1 MGYIDMH
8 CDTLMMY
15 AEPDNPRD
23 LFQNDRQ
30 VDFLRLKE
38 GGAMAQFFAIFL
50 PHWEPGNP
58 RAMPDEQYIQLLSH
72 GLFHSIE
79 QHSNLVRLARNA
91 EEIQQNHQRGLLSAV
106 LTMEDGRAVRGNLET
121 LKRFYEL
128 GVRALALTWNYEHCF
143 GYPNSPDF
151 QQIEKGLKPF
161 GKEAVVYMQE
171 ELGMLVDVSHLSDG
185 GFYDVASLCKK
196 PFIASHSNARALSPH
211 PRNLTDDMLRVL
223 GEKGGVT
230 GINFF
235 GAFLNEDVTD
245 YRSTVD
251 QMVRHARHI
260 VNKAGLE
267 SLGFGSDF
275 DGISGEQE
283 LTGCQK
289 MPLLLDGLKK
299 AGFHEKEI
307 EQITH
312 KNLLRV
318 MKEAVR

>member
-1 MGYIDMH
+1 
-8 CDTLMMY
+8 
-15 AEPDNPRD
+15 
-23 LFQNDRQ
+23 
-30 VDFLRLKE
+30 
-38 GGAMAQFFAIFL
+38 
-50 PHWEPGNP
+50 
-58 RAMPDEQYIQLLSH
+58 
-72 GLFHSIE
+72 
-79 QHSNLVRLARNA
+79 
-91 EEIQQNHQRGLLSAV
+91 
-106 LTMEDGRAVRGNLET
+106 
-121 LKRFYEL
+121 
-128 GVRALALTWNYEHCF
+128 
-143 GYPNSPDF
+143 
-151 QQIEKGLKPF
+151 
-161 GKEAVVYMQE
+161 
-171 ELGMLVDVSHLSDG
+171 MLVDVSHLSDG

-251 QMVRHARHI
+251 QMVRHARYI

-299 AGFHEKEI
+299 AGFHENEI